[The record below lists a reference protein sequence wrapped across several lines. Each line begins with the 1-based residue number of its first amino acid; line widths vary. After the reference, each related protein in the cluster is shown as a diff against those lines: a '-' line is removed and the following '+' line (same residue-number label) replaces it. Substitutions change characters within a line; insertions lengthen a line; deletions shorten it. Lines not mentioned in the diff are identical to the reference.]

1 MSVISKKTKAVPND
15 LARWTSKDILR
26 GMWPQYKLY
35 KEQWEVVDSVDTNYE
50 TFCVAG
56 NMLGKDFLSGF
67 VVTKAALVNDVF
79 RIVTT
84 SVKDEHLNVLW
95 GEINRFI
102 DTCRFD
108 LHAKKGGPFVVNHH
122 QVRKIDK
129 ATGILDPISYVRGM
143 VSEKAEG
150 LAGHHAPYTLGVVD
164 EASGV
169 ADIAYT
175 QMMTWCK
182 HFLAIGN
189 PNRCEN
195 WFKKGVMGGD
205 VIDDSDSVPVISP
218 GG

>member
-1 MSVISKKTKAVPND
+1 MIPLKKTMPRD
-15 LARWTSKDILR
+15 IHRYDSKDLLR
-26 GMWPQYKLY
+26 AMWPQFSLY
-35 KEQWEVVDSVDTNYE
+35 KEQWDVVESVEYNYE
-50 TFCVAG
+50 TFVVAG

-67 VVTKAALVNDVF
+67 VVVKSALVNPVF
-79 RIVTT
+79 RIITT

-102 DTCRFD
+102 DTCRFK
-108 LHAKKGGPFVVNHH
+108 LHAKQGGPFVVNHH
-122 QVRKIDK
+122 QIRKVSK
-129 ATGILDPISYVRGM
+129 GIIDPISYVRGM

-182 HFLAIGN
+182 RFLAIGN
-189 PNRCEN
+189 PNRTTN
-195 WFKKGVMGGD
+195 WFYQGIEGGD
-205 VIDDSDSVPVISP
+205 VVDDT
-218 GG
+218 